1 MAVRISFFN
10 CYCHWSLL
18 VFWNGDGMESFLHS
32 REGVM
37 QGDPLS
43 MVYSI
48 DVLLLIKRLKAAY
61 PEDTQPWYADNAGAL
76 GT

>member
-1 MAVRISFFN
+1 
-10 CYCHWSLL
+10 
-18 VFWNGDGMESFLHS
+18 MESFLHS